1 MSSCR
6 KIHDPYKFEEAFNL
20 VSRGVSCERS
30 VDLIALFHISN
41 GLASFHISLKC
52 THVEQCKDH
61 WTPLYEVMLP
71 QFEKSGRKTF
81 NKIKI
86 KASPVCSIYENKEN

>member
-30 VDLIALFHISN
+30 VDLMALFHISN
-41 GLASFHISLKC
+41 GLASFHISLKF

-61 WTPLYEVMLP
+61 WTPLYEVKLP
-71 QFEKSGRKTF
+71 QVAVSMRKKTKS
-81 NKIKI
+81 
-86 KASPVCSIYENKEN
+86 CSSIRCSELFCRIT